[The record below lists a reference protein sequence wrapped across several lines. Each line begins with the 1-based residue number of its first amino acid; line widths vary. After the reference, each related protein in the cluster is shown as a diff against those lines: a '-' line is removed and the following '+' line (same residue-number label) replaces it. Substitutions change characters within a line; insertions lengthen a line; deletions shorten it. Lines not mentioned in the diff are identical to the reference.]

1 VRPFTSASVRSRQR
15 LTTACSAEPQAAK
28 QEKAAGR
35 MTYRPESY
43 AELVQDATKSVMAA
57 IQDGINLMEVE
68 FPAVPANIDGEYRQR
83 QTVSCMQPTASLHQ
97 CASYSSCDSNSKSE
111 KVPFVMNCSVQ
122 EQLRPVC

>member
-1 VRPFTSASVRSRQR
+1 
-15 LTTACSAEPQAAK
+15 
-28 QEKAAGR
+28 

-83 QTVSCMQPTASLHQ
+83 QTVCCMQPIASLTSVQ
-97 CASYSSCDSNSKSE
+97 ATCCDSNSKSE
-111 KVPFVMNCSVQ
+111 KVPIVMNCSVQ